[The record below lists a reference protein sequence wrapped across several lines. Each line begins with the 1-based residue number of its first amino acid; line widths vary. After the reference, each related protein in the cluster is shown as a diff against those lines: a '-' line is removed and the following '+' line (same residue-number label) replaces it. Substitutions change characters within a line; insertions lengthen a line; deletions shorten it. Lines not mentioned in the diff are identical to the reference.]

1 MACELLES
9 GFTFLYVN
17 KSNCLKRVFFSI
29 ATNALN
35 CCLFGN
41 GFFFGGGRE
50 FSQDAVV
57 TASIFHARLYGL
69 IIFVEVGLHE
79 LPLNVYVDL

>member
-17 KSNCLKRVFFSI
+17 KSNCLKKRVFFSI

-35 CCLFGN
+35 CCLFGIV
-41 GFFFGGGRE
+41 FFGGEGRE
-50 FSQDAVV
+50 FSEDAVE
-57 TASIFHARLYGL
+57 TASIFHVRLLGL
-69 IIFVEVGLHE
+69 ITFVE
-79 LPLNVYVDL
+79 